1 MSAGAASLG
10 ASVFHIACTRE
21 QYDRSPIHGRLQA
34 RTPRVTTKLS
44 FVALTRVAHSAGLV
58 VDANLL
64 RELVAAFS
72 HAFLLV
78 SWKRRVA
85 IDGAAGYQQRR
96 QEKKQ

>member
-1 MSAGAASLG
+1 
-10 ASVFHIACTRE
+10 
-21 QYDRSPIHGRLQA
+21 
-34 RTPRVTTKLS
+34 LS